1 MNCREFEKL
10 VLDLARDQLSDAAK
24 REQSLVHTKICEP
37 CRTRLAEER
46 TLLAGMRAVI
56 AELAMEEAP
65 ARVEEA
71 LLVAFRTQS
80 AATASPALVS
90 MPGRRGHWSEVRW
103 TAVAAIILLLLSV
116 MAIFWR
122 SGISDKSQQK
132 DRVQSPESSDQPGPQ
147 VTPPTLAGRQ
157 DVPKKR
163 THRRGSRDNS
173 AESEVV
179 TQFFILKE
187 GEDLTT
193 LENLSLVRI
202 ELPGSA
208 INEAGTAII
217 LEPANARVKADVVL
231 GQDGLAR
238 AIRFVASVSDRES
251 IERRDYG
258 NHRTN

>member
-1 MNCREFEKL
+1 MNCRDLEKL
-10 VLDLARDQLSDAAK
+10 VLDLARDQLTDAARRK
-24 REQSLVHTKICEP
+24 QSLVHTKICEP

-46 TLLAGMRAVI
+46 SLLAGVRAVI
-56 AELAMEEAP
+56 DELAGEEAP
-65 ARVEEA
+65 AHVEEA
-71 LLVAFRTQS
+71 LLEAFRTQS
-80 AATASPALVS
+80 TATGSPDLVS
-90 MPGRRGHWSEVRW
+90 MPGRRGHWSGIRW
-103 TAVAAIILLLLSV
+103 ASFAAIILVLLSV

-122 SGISDKSQQK
+122 SVISDKSRQRDQ
-132 DRVQSPESSDQPGPQ
+132 VQLPEPSDQPGPQ
-147 VTPPTLAGRQ
+147 VTPPKLAGPQ

-163 THRRGSRDNS
+163 MYRRGSGDNP

-217 LEPANARVKADVVL
+217 LEPTNARVKADVVL

-238 AIRFVASVSDRES
+238 AIRFVARVSDMES
-251 IERRDYG
+251 MEKRDYG